1 MLMICA
7 ARPLPPHMPSTSI
20 HGLPRF
26 LALSRNPSIPMTSP
40 LLGLNVS
47 YPHPP
52 PSPIPLVPRRART
65 RLYPHRPPHPIL
77 TPSLRF
83 CPPVAC
89 TLLVFHI
96 RTTRAACGSP
106 LPPVWP
112 LPLLARAPSVPPCK
126 YARLTQTC
134 AARVAVGADVSLPSL
149 LRALRNPHS
158 TFAFVPSF
166 CAPT

>member
-52 PSPIPLVPRRART
+52 PSPLFHVAHGLDCIPIALPIRYLPLQCASAHPLRVLFLCSIYVRPEQPAA
-65 RLYPHRPPHPIL
+65 LHCLPFGPH
-77 TPSLRF
+77 
-83 CPPVAC
+83 
-89 TLLVFHI
+89 
-96 RTTRAACGSP
+96 
-106 LPPVWP
+106 
-112 LPLLARAPSVPPCK
+112 PLLARAPSVPPCK